1 MKKHIYLDYSATT
14 PVDPK
19 VLRAML
25 PYLRKEFANP
35 SSIHQPGQ
43 RARAAVDESRKTIA
57 DFLNCFSDEIIFT
70 GSASEANNTIIQKL
84 IENKKKKGKLHI
96 ITSQIEHKAVLMP
109 CEMLEKKNYAEVTYL
124 PVYKDGVVKVSDVKK
139 AIKGNTVLVSIIFAN
154 NEIGSVQPISEI
166 GKVIEDINK
175 KRKPS
180 DKVYFHTDAVQGV
193 NYLER
198 DVNKLGVDF
207 LVFSGH
213 KIYAP
218 KGIGAFYIKKGSPI
232 TPLIY
237 GGGHEFGLR
246 SGTENVAGIV
256 ALATAVK
263 EIQDPRARVK
273 NIRIRQLRDKLI
285 KRILKDIP
293 DSKLNGSLK
302 NRLPNNANFSILGA
316 EGEALVI
323 ALDQK
328 GIAVSTGSAC
338 SSKSLKPSHV
348 LLALGLSNEEA
359 HSSLR
364 FTLGKYTT
372 EKEINKVLKILPK
385 IVKRLREISGYKI

>member
-323 ALDQK
+323 A
-328 GIAVSTGSAC
+328 
-338 SSKSLKPSHV
+338 
-348 LLALGLSNEEA
+348 
-359 HSSLR
+359 
-364 FTLGKYTT
+364 
-372 EKEINKVLKILPK
+372 
-385 IVKRLREISGYKI
+385 

>member
-1 MKKHIYLDYSATT
+1 MTGVQTCA
-14 PVDPK
+14 
-19 VLRAML
+19 L
-25 PYLRKEFANP
+25 P
-35 SSIHQPGQ
+35 I
-43 RARAAVDESRKTIA
+43 
-57 DFLNCFSDEIIFT
+57 
-70 GSASEANNTIIQKL
+70 
-84 IENKKKKGKLHI
+84 
-96 ITSQIEHKAVLMP
+96 
-109 CEMLEKKNYAEVTYL
+109 
-124 PVYKDGVVKVSDVKK
+124 
-139 AIKGNTVLVSIIFAN
+139 
-154 NEIGSVQPISEI
+154 
-166 GKVIEDINK
+166 
-175 KRKPS
+175 
-180 DKVYFHTDAVQGV
+180 
-193 NYLER
+193 
-198 DVNKLGVDF
+198 
-207 LVFSGH
+207 
-213 KIYAP
+213 
-218 KGIGAFYIKKGSPI
+218 YIKKGSPI